1 MAYRFL
7 EILARA
13 EAEGTPPIFF
23 YSDGLSVD
31 KLTIDR

>member
-1 MAYRFL
+1 MASRFR

-13 EAEGTPPIFF
+13 GGTLPIFF
-23 YSDGLSVD
+23 YSDGLFVD